1 MIASSWLIAV
11 SFLLIQVAMGY
22 HHDPFAVLGISRQF
36 ATKSTILQAYRAKS
50 LEFHPDKNRSP
61 EAQGM
66 FVEVTKA
73 KEEAMKRIKFPKA
86 YSDEVPWFQKR
97 ETVFVALFSGIV
109 FVSVA
114 VTFALAPA
122 LMTGHQFGAAFAALW
137 PVDAPA
143 YFLMML
149 ESLID

>member
-1 MIASSWLIAV
+1 MIANLWIV
-11 SFLLIQVAMGY
+11 TISFLLIQIVTGY
-22 HHDPFAVLGISRQF
+22 KDPFSVLGISRQF

-61 EAQGM
+61 DAPGM

-73 KEEAMKRIKFPKA
+73 KEEAMKRIKYPKVYA
-86 YSDEVPWFQKR
+86 DEVPWFQKR
-97 ETVFVALFSGIV
+97 GTVFVALFCGIV

-114 VTFALAPA
+114 TAFALAPA
-122 LMTGHQFGAAFAALW
+122 LMTGHKIGAAFATMW

-143 YFLMML
+143 YFLLML
-149 ESLID
+149 ENLID